1 MRHDGFRSSIY
12 MLKHLEI
19 WGIAC
24 ALPAKKIATLIYL
37 QPLGNM
43 KGGKKTCMSDA
54 QLCLSSES
62 IGNIFSKQ
70 YP

>member
-43 KGGKKTCMSDA
+43 KGGKK
-54 QLCLSSES
+54 
-62 IGNIFSKQ
+62 KHV
-70 YP
+70 